1 MEYIF
6 RGGAS
11 RPSIYGESK
20 SRETR
25 IKQPKGEYKFGRR
38 INRLQL
44 ESQIKPIF
52 ERGYKR
58 LGRNQ
63 HYGRITIEK
72 EVKEDGKKE
81 NGETKKVEKEISVR
95 IDFSLNHSCFLYVT
109 DEEDLEDA
117 YRRIVD
123 ALLGR

>member
-25 IKQPKGEYKFGRR
+25 IKQPKGEYRFGRR

-44 ESQIKPIF
+44 ESQIRPIF
-52 ERGYKR
+52 ERGYKG
-58 LGRNQ
+58 LGYNQ

-81 NGETKKVEKEISVR
+81 NEETKKVKKEIG
-95 IDFSLNHSCFLYVT
+95 IQINFSPNHSSYLYVK

-117 YRRIVD
+117 HRKVCD
-123 ALLGR
+123 ALSGR